1 MAAHYQELMDTL
13 SVEDRRHKTAPP
25 RNELI
30 QMAIQRIITLRSH
43 LDDLQMLEQRTTR
56 N

>member
-1 MAAHYQELMDTL
+1 MDVL

-30 QMAIQRIITLRSH
+30 EMAIERILALRSH
-43 LDDLQMLEQRTTR
+43 LDDLNMMKK
-56 N
+56 

>member
-1 MAAHYQELMDTL
+1 MEILN
-13 SVEDRRHKTAPP
+13 VEDRRHKSAPP

-30 QMAIQRIITLRSH
+30 DMAIQRILDLRSH
-43 LDDLQMLEQRTTR
+43 LDDLEMMESNTKFR